1 MNIAA
6 APSLD
11 STNIKIMA
19 PLNVSKSKIDK
30 AGDLL
35 SHNEISHEKWEEAMQ
50 ILSSWRAHHANPLD
64 EITSFLSVE
73 SKKIN
78 PSAIIAKRLKRTPSI
93 IQKLV
98 NLKNSR
104 LSALQDIGGCRAI
117 VSTKKDVDNLIK

>member
-35 SHNEISHEKWEEAMQ
+35 SHNEISHEKREEAMQ

-73 SKKIN
+73 SKKNKPFSYYCKKIKADTIN
-78 PSAIIAKRLKRTPSI
+78 Y
-93 IQKLV
+93 
-98 NLKNSR
+98 
-104 LSALQDIGGCRAI
+104 
-117 VSTKKDVDNLIK
+117 TKIS